1 MVIPCFSY
9 RLWFGVIV
17 KLIWNSVVLIVRIKH
32 ISLLEITLFLIYM
45 SWYEKLEKVRE
56 FVCDEEIITAMGNY
70 FNSDQM
76 EDFVNELIINYDL
89 DSEFP
94 EDED

>member
-1 MVIPCFSY
+1 M
-9 RLWFGVIV
+9 
-17 KLIWNSVVLIVRIKH
+17 
-32 ISLLEITLFLIYM
+32 E
-45 SWYEKLEKVRE
+45 WYEKLEKVRE

-94 EDED
+94 DGED

>member
-1 MVIPCFSY
+1 M
-9 RLWFGVIV
+9 
-17 KLIWNSVVLIVRIKH
+17 RIL
-32 ISLLEITLFLIYM
+32 SQQWE
-45 SWYEKLEKVRE
+45 
-56 FVCDEEIITAMGNY
+56 NY

>member
-1 MVIPCFSY
+1 M
-9 RLWFGVIV
+9 
-17 KLIWNSVVLIVRIKH
+17 
-32 ISLLEITLFLIYM
+32 E
-45 SWYEKLEKVRE
+45 WYEKLEKIRE
-56 FVCDEEIITAMGNY
+56 FVSDEQIITDMGNY

-94 EDED
+94 EDEN

>member
-45 SWYEKLEKVRE
+45 SGKSSLGFVLSTLPFSGGHYVRE
-56 FVCDEEIITAMGNY
+56 KI
-70 FNSDQM
+70 
-76 EDFVNELIINYDL
+76 
-89 DSEFP
+89 
-94 EDED
+94 

>member
-1 MVIPCFSY
+1 MD
-9 RLWFGVIV
+9 
-17 KLIWNSVVLIVRIKH
+17 
-32 ISLLEITLFLIYM
+32 
-45 SWYEKLEKVRE
+45 WYEKLEKVRE

-94 EDED
+94 DDEDYGYDIETCGAMFPDWFPIPETHNIHESSMMNEYKQFFEKYFNK

>member
-1 MVIPCFSY
+1 M
-9 RLWFGVIV
+9 
-17 KLIWNSVVLIVRIKH
+17 
-32 ISLLEITLFLIYM
+32 E
-45 SWYEKLEKVRE
+45 WYENFEKIRE
-56 FVCDEEIITAMGNY
+56 FICDEEIITAMVNY

-76 EDFVNELIINYDL
+76 EDFVNELIINNDL

>member
-1 MVIPCFSY
+1 
-9 RLWFGVIV
+9 
-17 KLIWNSVVLIVRIKH
+17 
-32 ISLLEITLFLIYM
+32 
-45 SWYEKLEKVRE
+45 
-56 FVCDEEIITAMGNY
+56 MGNY

>member
-1 MVIPCFSY
+1 M
-9 RLWFGVIV
+9 
-17 KLIWNSVVLIVRIKH
+17 
-32 ISLLEITLFLIYM
+32 E
-45 SWYEKLEKVRE
+45 WYEKLEKIRE
-56 FVCDEEIITAMGNY
+56 YVSDNNIITAMGNY

-89 DSEFP
+89 DSEFS